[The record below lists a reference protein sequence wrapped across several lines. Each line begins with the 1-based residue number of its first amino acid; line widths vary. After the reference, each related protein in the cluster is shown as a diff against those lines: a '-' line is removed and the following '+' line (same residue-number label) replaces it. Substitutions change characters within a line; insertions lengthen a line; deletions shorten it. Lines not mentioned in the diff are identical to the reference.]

1 MINPRCRSRSV
12 LQPFFLW
19 VSSSGKCSSSAR
31 LPRALPCPS
40 GGSTEGGEKSLQRGA
55 DSSPPAPSRGA
66 VPADGSGVPSPVSF
80 TPKCGRGC
88 KRRRVLQ
95 AAGRCLSRCSSRAS
109 SLPAPRCR
117 AQQTLG
123 PGRELPGGNRGS
135 GGESRD
141 GSGRLALP
149 ESTPGCCG
157 CPRQA
162 RGASPRGVMEPGA
175 GQRGRRV
182 PPGLP
187 GALAEL
193 GDPGGCGHSPRSG
206 QFWRPLALG
215 FTRASPTLRGA
226 WGPPARLGHAAPW
239 WGSWQSPPLAP
250 PPPARGCDPRG
261 AGGGR
266 EEAAAS
272 WARRR
277 LQRRPRKPER
287 NEVAPGQVPTAAPVK
302 KIHPEL
308 VAVAAVTGRV
318 LCHGGGHGR
327 TQVCTTGTPMWAAK
341 GWAVE
346 LGTGGDQ
353 RLLPCLLLPPPA
365 LMCRDFALGKAGRL
379 LSSSRLQPNEVP
391 APPRSWHPALPS
403 GASTEPVSPQPP
415 HHPLHHGA
423 TLASIPEPPA
433 PLQAVGRK
441 RPQLPVPVGLF
452 LAGLAPAGARG
463 GEGKPGGA
471 GEAALRNAPAPR
483 FHPHCLKGR
492 LCAGAA
498 APRPGI
504 NSRD

>member
-1 MINPRCRSRSV
+1 MPPPGTGSFTPGSYGAGSGAAGAARPPRAPRCFGRARGPRGLRAQPSLGAV
-12 LQPFFLW
+12 LAAAGAWLHQSQPNAA
-19 VSSSGKCSSSAR
+19 GCTGATSSAG
-31 LPRALPCPS
+31 A
-40 GGSTEGGEKSLQRGA
+40 RGPMVGVLVK
-55 DSSPPAPSRGA
+55 SPPAP
-66 VPADGSGVPSPVSF
+66 
-80 TPKCGRGC
+80 
-88 KRRRVLQ
+88 L
-95 AAGRCLSRCSSRAS
+95 
-109 SLPAPRCR
+109 
-117 AQQTLG
+117 
-123 PGRELPGGNRGS
+123 
-135 GGESRD
+135 
-141 GSGRLALP
+141 
-149 ESTPGCCG
+149 
-157 CPRQA
+157 
-162 RGASPRGVMEPGA
+162 
-175 GQRGRRV
+175 
-182 PPGLP
+182 
-187 GALAEL
+187 
-193 GDPGGCGHSPRSG
+193 
-206 QFWRPLALG
+206 
-215 FTRASPTLRGA
+215 
-226 WGPPARLGHAAPW
+226 
-239 WGSWQSPPLAP
+239 
-250 PPPARGCDPRG
+250 PPARGCDPRG

-346 LGTGGDQ
+346 PGTGGDQ

-391 APPRSWHPALPS
+391 APPRSWHPAPPS

-415 HHPLHHGA
+415 RHPLHHGA
-423 TLASIPEPPA
+423 TLASVPEPPA
-433 PLQAVGRK
+433 PLQATGRK

-483 FHPHCLKGR
+483 FHPRCLKGR